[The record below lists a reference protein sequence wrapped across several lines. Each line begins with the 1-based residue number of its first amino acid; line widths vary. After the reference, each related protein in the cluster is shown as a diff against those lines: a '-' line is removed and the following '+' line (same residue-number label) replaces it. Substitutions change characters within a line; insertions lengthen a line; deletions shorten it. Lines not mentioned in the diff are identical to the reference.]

1 MSEQELWMSQRDR
14 DRLKVLHEAEKGHL
28 TQRQAGER
36 LKLSERWVRKLVARL
51 RKEGDGGILHRLR
64 GRASK
69 RKIPEAVRQRAV
81 RLVRREYADF
91 GPTLAAEYLAKE
103 HRVEVSKETL
113 RKWLSEAGVWKRKRR
128 ACRGELVQWDT
139 SEHDWLEG
147 RGPRLYLVAMLDDAS
162 SRALARFEEQDT
174 TEANLRLL
182 GTYLER
188 WGRPV
193 EFYTDKDSMFTVNR
207 PARPAEDEAGEE
219 ALTQIGRA
227 LRELG
232 IGWIPAHSPQAK
244 GRIERFFGTAQD
256 RLVKGMRKAG
266 VRTWEEAN
274 AYLEQEYLLLWNRR
288 FTQAPAN
295 ATDA

>member
-1 MSEQELWMSQRDR
+1 MSEQELWMTQRDR

-69 RKIPEAVRQRAV
+69 RKIAEAVRQRAV

-128 ACRGELVQWDT
+128 RGEGGDVWRGGGGGWGGGGGGGDPPRHPVGG
-139 SEHDWLEG
+139 SGARG
-147 RGPRLYLVAMLDDAS
+147 RCV
-162 SRALARFEEQDT
+162 
-174 TEANLRLL
+174 
-182 GTYLER
+182 
-188 WGRPV
+188 GR
-193 EFYTDKDSMFTVNR
+193 
-207 PARPAEDEAGEE
+207 
-219 ALTQIGRA
+219 
-227 LRELG
+227 
-232 IGWIPAHSPQAK
+232 
-244 GRIERFFGTAQD
+244 
-256 RLVKGMRKAG
+256 
-266 VRTWEEAN
+266 
-274 AYLEQEYLLLWNRR
+274 RR
-288 FTQAPAN
+288 
-295 ATDA
+295 

>member
-1 MSEQELWMSQRDR
+1 MKNQQELWMSQRDR
-14 DRLKVLHEAEKGHL
+14 DRLKVLHQAEKGHL

-128 ACRGELVQWDT
+128 RVEEGHVWRARG
-139 SEHDWLEG
+139 
-147 RGPRLYLVAMLDDAS
+147 
-162 SRALARFEEQDT
+162 
-174 TEANLRLL
+174 
-182 GTYLER
+182 
-188 WGRPV
+188 GRPGGGGGGG
-193 EFYTDKDSMFTVNR
+193 NPR
-207 PARPAEDEAGEE
+207 APLAGG
-219 ALTQIGRA
+219 GRA
-227 LRELG
+227 GAWLVGGVGR
-232 IGWIPAHSPQAK
+232 AHQ
-244 GRIERFFGTAQD
+244 R
-256 RLVKGMRKAG
+256 
-266 VRTWEEAN
+266 
-274 AYLEQEYLLLWNRR
+274 
-288 FTQAPAN
+288 APA
-295 ATDA
+295 

>member
-1 MSEQELWMSQRDR
+1 MSQRDR

-36 LKLSERWVRKLVARL
+36 LKLSERWVRKLVGRL
-51 RKEGDGGILHRLR
+51 GKEGDGGILHRLR

-128 ACRGELVQWDT
+128 RVEEVHVWRARRACRGELVQWDT

-147 RGPRLYLVAMLDDAS
+147 RGPRLSLVAMLDDAS

-193 EFYTDKDSMFTVNR
+193 EFYGPGQHVYGEPTG
-207 PARPAEDEAGEE
+207 PAG
-219 ALTQIGRA
+219 
-227 LRELG
+227 
-232 IGWIPAHSPQAK
+232 
-244 GRIERFFGTAQD
+244 
-256 RLVKGMRKAG
+256 
-266 VRTWEEAN
+266 
-274 AYLEQEYLLLWNRR
+274 
-288 FTQAPAN
+288 
-295 ATDA
+295 